1 MKKFLAALLTLAL
14 MLTLGAAASFADD
27 GFEPMT
33 ISFSM
38 TEADGGVV
46 AQGIDKM
53 KEYISEKTNGA
64 VTIDTYYSS
73 SLMAQDME
81 IESIMKG
88 TLGMNACWFDWL
100 SPYMDKLE
108 VLNVPYLFANWDH
121 MKAFFASDDAAAL
134 CDEIAENTGIRVF
147 TPVYYKGVR
156 SINLNKD
163 VKVTSREDLS
173 GIKLRMP
180 SSEAWQN
187 MGTALGANPVPLG
200 ASDLYLALQTGTVDG
215 QDNGFST
222 TRSFSWDEVT
232 TSITVT
238 GHMISAGFVTI
249 NEEVWQSMSDELQQ
263 IFREAVEIGCNYI
276 SDTIQSQE
284 ADDVAYFEGKGIK
297 VYYLSDE
304 ELASY
309 RNEVSDY
316 YFAQEDW
323 VKDLDMDFYDLIAN
337 MEY

>member
-284 ADDVAYFEGKGIK
+284 ADDVAYFEDKGIK